1 MRTEFVEVETITEAE
16 AACPWA
22 AKIVE
27 VEGGFRAFE
36 SIADFETWENQQ

>member
-1 MRTEFVEVETITEAE
+1 MRSQFIAVDTIEEAW

-27 VEGGFRAFE
+27 VEGGFHAFE
-36 SIADFETWENQQ
+36 SIADYEVWVAQV

>member
-1 MRTEFVEVETITEAE
+1 MRSEFVAADTIEEAE

-27 VEGGFRAFE
+27 VEGGFHAFE
-36 SIADFETWENQQ
+36 SIADYEVWVAQV

>member
-1 MRTEFVEVETITEAE
+1 MRSEYVQVETIEEAE

-27 VEGGFRAFE
+27 VEGGFHAFE
-36 SIADFETWENQQ
+36 SIADYETWMAQV